1 MQQLNFFRNK
11 LKMARLLM
19 VTAILLITAFQSYW
33 VIRLYREERE
43 GIKKEANNIFRDVV
57 YNLQAERFRKDS
69 MVFRS
74 TGGPNIF
81 VHNVLNAFR
90 KGVQEIKQDSALKIT
105 SDSVNSFSFV
115 VGKNK
120 DTSSKRNRMILRGG
134 AVPMNMEG
142 LITYRQSDGKPPD
155 SAMLRQ
161 LSAQM
166 GMGVS
171 IMVRGDKN
179 SDSIMQEAR
188 RRMPVA
194 GKVTVTPAEP
204 VWHPL
209 PEEKEGKR
217 MMKSNMRLDFTYP
230 EKNIVRLLTTGKVLD
245 DSIPVSR
252 LDSVYRKELSK
263 VNIPLAFSIHMGKDD
278 SLHRK
283 DTLAAGS
290 YATRPASV
298 GFIKPYWYQAAFEDP
313 AALLVKRVSPQILF
327 SLFLVA
333 FTSVTFLFLYRNLAE
348 QRRLT
353 EMKNDFISNITH
365 ELKTPIATVSVAVE
379 ALRNFGG
386 MQNPERTK
394 EYLDISAAELQRL
407 GLLVDKV
414 LKLSLFENRALE
426 LKKENFDLK
435 DLLQEVVNTMRLQFE
450 KHHAVLNM
458 EVQGSY
464 FMVHADRLH
473 ITSVIYNLLDN
484 ALKYSTGKPEISVLL
499 KHDTDNVQLS
509 VSDKGMGI
517 PQAFRNRI
525 FDKFF
530 RVPTGDHH
538 NIKGYGLGLS
548 YVAGVVEKHGGTIEV
563 VSEEGKGSTF
573 TVKLPIA

>member
-19 VTAILLITAFQSYW
+19 ITAILLITAFQSYW
-33 VIRLYREERE
+33 VSRLYREEKE

-69 MVFRS
+69 LVFRG

-90 KGVQEIKQDSALKIT
+90 KGVQESKRDSGIQIT
-105 SDSVNSFSFV
+105 SDSISSFSLV

-120 DTSSKRNRMILRGG
+120 DSASRHNRMYVRSGTI
-134 AVPMNMEG
+134 PKNMEG
-142 LITYRQSDGKPPD
+142 LISYQQGDGRPPD
-155 SAMLRQ
+155 SAMLRK

-171 IMVRGDKN
+171 IVVQGDKN
-179 SDSIMQEAR
+179 PDSIMRELQH
-188 RRMPVA
+188 RMPVT
-194 GKVTVTPAEP
+194 GKITERAKP
-204 VWHPL
+204 VWVPV
-209 PEEKEGKR
+209 PEEKEDKR
-217 MMKSNMRLDFTYP
+217 IMKGNMRFDFAYP
-230 EKNIVRLLTTGKVLD
+230 EKTIVRMLTSGKVLD

-252 LDSVYRKELSK
+252 LDSAYRKELNK
-263 VNIPLAFSIHMGKDD
+263 VNIPLAFSIHTGKDD

-386 MQNPERTK
+386 MHNPERTK

-435 DLLQEVVNTMRLQFE
+435 ELLQEVVNTMRLQFE
-450 KHHAVLNM
+450 KHHAILNM

-509 VSDKGMGI
+509 VSDKGIGI

-538 NIKGYGLGLS
+538 NTKGYGLGLS
-548 YVAGVVEKHGGTIEV
+548 YVAGVVEKHGGNIEV